1 MIGTIGSSEERFRGR
16 DCNELSHVF
25 PANRGLV
32 LFAENS
38 ADQQECTQNHWTS
51 SQIKDRFESFQGIV
65 HKTCIWRKKETYFSF
80 ENRLKGFPEEK
91 KRDQVFTE
99 HRNHMQ
105 PYTKPPNLSFKYR
118 KSAYK
123 HMKRN
128 QCLHSYKFKFS
139 ILVMQFQNLKYI
151 WEILSIFHGLEV
163 GLLCFSNPAVK
174 LSLHEICSQRRPQRN
189 QSSTTTIISK
199 KCSA

>member
-1 MIGTIGSSEERFRGR
+1 MKEERNIFFIRKQTKR
-16 DCNELSHVF
+16 F
-25 PANRGLV
+25 P
-32 LFAENS
+32 
-38 ADQQECTQNHWTS
+38 
-51 SQIKDRFESFQGIV
+51 
-65 HKTCIWRKKETYFSF
+65 RK
-80 ENRLKGFPEEK
+80 K

-105 PYTKPPNLSFKYR
+105 PYTKPPNLSFKYK

-151 WEILSIFHGLEV
+151 WEILSIFQGLKV
-163 GLLCFSNPAVK
+163 GQLCFSNPAVK

-189 QSSTTTIISK
+189 QASTTTIISK
-199 KCSA
+199 KCPPLDVFTESQSRAERQTLRQFVSVCF